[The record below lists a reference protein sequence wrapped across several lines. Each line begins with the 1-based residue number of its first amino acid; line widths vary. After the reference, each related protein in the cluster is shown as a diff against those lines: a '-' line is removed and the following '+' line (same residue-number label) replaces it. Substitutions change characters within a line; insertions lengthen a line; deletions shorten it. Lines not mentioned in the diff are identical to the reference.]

1 MLRNLNLNFFSYL
14 AHGVLSQIGF
24 RLVNAP
30 TFIPAY
36 LLILSGGSNL
46 VVGLAL
52 FFQGLGQA
60 VTPIWGANVIF
71 YRKRVVPIAIT
82 IGFIMRTNI
91 LFIGLAGLYFSNQLT
106 LVLVIFF
113 LGLFGLAEGMQGVV
127 FNYLT
132 SKILPLRRRGRLMGL
147 RNFFGGLSAS
157 IFALFV
163 GDYLVGNQDKLEGY
177 SYSFIIAFFIS
188 IFGLISLILIREPAP
203 PEIGNKQSFKEQL
216 KAISFFLRKDTNF
229 RFFFWARA
237 VATMGKMTLP
247 FYVLYAGQE
256 VGFSGYFL
264 GVLTSVFTLSHTLS
278 NLLWGA
284 MADLRGFRL
293 VFLSSIILW
302 ILSTSIYFFSIS
314 FAASIVVF
322 SVVGASISG
331 FENSSRAIVLEFGTL
346 KERPNLIATTNTAAQ
361 MAGALGPLLGGLI
374 ASWLG
379 YKAVFFLGICFLFAA
394 ALMVVIFVP
403 EPRKRFNDLETRVR

>member
-1 MLRNLNLNFFSYL
+1 
-14 AHGVLSQIGF
+14 
-24 RLVNAP
+24 
-30 TFIPAY
+30 
-36 LLILSGGSNL
+36 
-46 VVGLAL
+46 
-52 FFQGLGQA
+52 
-60 VTPIWGANVIF
+60 
-71 YRKRVVPIAIT
+71 
-82 IGFIMRTNI
+82 
-91 LFIGLAGLYFSNQLT
+91 
-106 LVLVIFF
+106 
-113 LGLFGLAEGMQGVV
+113 
-127 FNYLT
+127 
-132 SKILPLRRRGRLMGL
+132 MGL

-157 IFALFV
+157 IFALFI

-188 IFGLISLILIREPAP
+188 IFGLISLVMIREPAP
-203 PEIGNKQSFKEQL
+203 PEIGKKQSFPEQL
-216 KAISFFLRKDTNF
+216 KAISVFLRKDPNF
-229 RFFFWARA
+229 RFFFWART

-264 GVLTSVFTLSHTLS
+264 GVLTSVFTLSHTFS

-293 VFLSSIILW
+293 VFLSSIIFW
-302 ILSTSIYFFSIS
+302 ILSTSVYFFSIS

-394 ALMVVIFVP
+394 ALMVIIFVP

>member
-1 MLRNLNLNFFSYL
+1 MLRNLNVNFLSYL

-24 RLVNAP
+24 RLVNVP

-36 LLILSGGSNL
+36 LLILSGGSNF

-60 VTPIWGANVIF
+60 VTPIWGANVIS
-71 YRKRVVPIAIT
+71 YRKRVVPIAIA
-82 IGFIMRTNI
+82 IGFFMRTNI

-106 LVLVIFF
+106 LVLVILF

-132 SKILPLRRRGRLMGL
+132 SKILPLRLRGRLMGL

-188 IFGLISLILIREPAP
+188 IFGLISLVMIREPAP
-203 PEIGNKQSFKEQL
+203 PEIGKKQSFPEQL
-216 KAISFFLRKDTNF
+216 KAISVFLRKDPNF
-229 RFFFWARA
+229 RFFFWART

-264 GVLTSVFTLSHTLS
+264 GVLTSVFTLSHTFS

-293 VFLSSIILW
+293 VFLSSIIFW
-302 ILSTSIYFFSIS
+302 ILSTSVYFFSVS

-394 ALMVVIFVP
+394 ALMVIIFVP

>member
-1 MLRNLNLNFFSYL
+1 MLRNLNVNFLSYL

-24 RLVNAP
+24 RLVNVP

-36 LLILSGGSNL
+36 LLILSGGSNF

-60 VTPIWGANVIF
+60 VTPIWGANVIS
-71 YRKRVVPIAIT
+71 YRKRVVPIAIA

-106 LVLVIFF
+106 LVLVILF

-132 SKILPLRRRGRLMGL
+132 SKILPLRLRGRLMGL

-163 GDYLVGNQDKLEGY
+163 GDYLLGNQDKLEGY

-203 PEIGNKQSFKEQL
+203 PEIGKKQSFPEQL
-216 KAISFFLRKDTNF
+216 KAISVFLRKDPNF
-229 RFFFWARA
+229 RFFFWART

-264 GVLTSVFTLSHTLS
+264 GVLTSVFTLSHTFS

-293 VFLSSIILW
+293 VFLSSIIFW
-302 ILSTSIYFFSIS
+302 ILSTSVYFFSVS

-394 ALMVVIFVP
+394 ALMVIIFVP

>member
-1 MLRNLNLNFFSYL
+1 MNFLSYL
-14 AHGVLSQIGF
+14 AHGVLSQLGF

-46 VVGLAL
+46 IVGLAL

-71 YRKRVVPIAIT
+71 YRKRVVPIVIT

-127 FNYLT
+127 FSYLT
-132 SKILPLRRRGRLMGL
+132 SKILPLRRRGKLMGL

-157 IFALFV
+157 IFALIV
-163 GDYLVGNQDKLEGY
+163 GHYLVGNQDKLEGY

-203 PEIGNKQSFKEQL
+203 PEIGKKQSFQEQL

-247 FYVLYAGQE
+247 FYVLYAGQA

-264 GVLTSVFTLSHTLS
+264 GVLTSVFTLSHTFS

-284 MADLRGFRL
+284 VADLRGFRL
-293 VFLSSIILW
+293 VFLSSIIFW

-361 MAGALGPLLGGLI
+361 LAGALGPLLGGLI

>member
-1 MLRNLNLNFFSYL
+1 MLRNLNVNFLSYL

-24 RLVNAP
+24 RLVNVP

-36 LLILSGGSNL
+36 LLILSGGSNF

-60 VTPIWGANVIF
+60 VTPIWGANVIS
-71 YRKRVVPIAIT
+71 YRKRVVPIAIA

-106 LVLVIFF
+106 LVLVILF

-132 SKILPLRRRGRLMGL
+132 SKILPLRLRGRLMGL

-188 IFGLISLILIREPAP
+188 IFGLISLVMIREPAP
-203 PEIGNKQSFKEQL
+203 PEIGKKQSFPEQL
-216 KAISFFLRKDTNF
+216 KAISVFLRKDPNF
-229 RFFFWARA
+229 RFFFWART

-264 GVLTSVFTLSHTLS
+264 GVLTSVFTLSHTFS
-278 NLLWGA
+278 NLLWGP

-293 VFLSSIILW
+293 VFLSSIIFW
-302 ILSTSIYFFSIS
+302 ILSTSVYFFSVS

-361 MAGALGPLLGGLI
+361 IAGALGPLLGGLI

-379 YKAVFFLGICFLFAA
+379 YKAVFFLGICFLFGAV
-394 ALMVVIFVP
+394 LMVIIFVP

>member
-1 MLRNLNLNFFSYL
+1 MLRNLNVNFLSYL

-36 LLILSGGSNL
+36 LLILSGGSNF

-60 VTPIWGANVIF
+60 VTPIWGANVIS
-71 YRKRVVPIAIT
+71 YRKRVVPIAIA
-82 IGFIMRTNI
+82 IGFFMRTNI

-106 LVLVIFF
+106 LVLVILF

-163 GDYLVGNQDKLEGY
+163 GDYLLGNQDKLEGY

-188 IFGLISLILIREPAP
+188 IFGLISLVMIREPAP
-203 PEIGNKQSFKEQL
+203 PEIGKKQSFPEQL
-216 KAISFFLRKDTNF
+216 KAISVFLRKDPNF
-229 RFFFWARA
+229 RFFFWART

-264 GVLTSVFTLSHTLS
+264 GVLTSVFTLSHTFS

-293 VFLSSIILW
+293 VFLSSIIFW
-302 ILSTSIYFFSIS
+302 ILSTSVYFFSFS

-394 ALMVVIFVP
+394 ALMVIIFVP

>member
-1 MLRNLNLNFFSYL
+1 MLRNLNVNFLSYL

-24 RLVNAP
+24 RLVNVP

-36 LLILSGGSNL
+36 LLILSGGSNF

-60 VTPIWGANVIF
+60 VTPIWGANVIS
-71 YRKRVVPIAIT
+71 YRKRVVPIAIA

-106 LVLVIFF
+106 LVLVILF

-132 SKILPLRRRGRLMGL
+132 SKILPLRLRGRLMGL

-203 PEIGNKQSFKEQL
+203 PEIGKKQSFPEQL
-216 KAISFFLRKDTNF
+216 KAISVFLRKDPNF
-229 RFFFWARA
+229 RFFFWART

-264 GVLTSVFTLSHTLS
+264 GVLTSVFTLSHTFS

-293 VFLSSIILW
+293 VFLSSIIFW
-302 ILSTSIYFFSIS
+302 ILSTSVYFFSVS

-394 ALMVVIFVP
+394 ALMVIIFVP

>member
-1 MLRNLNLNFFSYL
+1 MLRNLNVNFLSYL

-24 RLVNAP
+24 RLVNVP

-36 LLILSGGSNL
+36 LLILSGGSNF

-60 VTPIWGANVIF
+60 VTPIWGANVIS
-71 YRKRVVPIAIT
+71 YRKRVVPIAIA
-82 IGFIMRTNI
+82 IGFFMRTNI

-106 LVLVIFF
+106 LVLVILF

-132 SKILPLRRRGRLMGL
+132 SKILPLRLRGRLMGL

-163 GDYLVGNQDKLEGY
+163 GDYLLGNQDKLEGY

-188 IFGLISLILIREPAP
+188 IFGLISLVMIREPAP
-203 PEIGNKQSFKEQL
+203 PEIGKKQSFPEQL
-216 KAISFFLRKDTNF
+216 KAISVFLRKDPNF
-229 RFFFWARA
+229 RFFFWART

-264 GVLTSVFTLSHTLS
+264 GVLTSVFTLSHTFS

-293 VFLSSIILW
+293 VFLSSIIFW
-302 ILSTSIYFFSIS
+302 ILSTSVYFFSIS

>member
-1 MLRNLNLNFFSYL
+1 MLRNLNVNFLSYL

-24 RLVNAP
+24 RLVNVP

-36 LLILSGGSNL
+36 LLILSGGSNF

-60 VTPIWGANVIF
+60 VTPIWGANVIS
-71 YRKRVVPIAIT
+71 YRKRVVPIAIA

-106 LVLVIFF
+106 LVLVILF

-132 SKILPLRRRGRLMGL
+132 SKILPLRLRGRLMGL

-188 IFGLISLILIREPAP
+188 IFGLISLVMIREPAP
-203 PEIGNKQSFKEQL
+203 PEIGKKQSFPEQL
-216 KAISFFLRKDTNF
+216 KAISVFLRKDPNF
-229 RFFFWARA
+229 RFFFWART

-264 GVLTSVFTLSHTLS
+264 GVLTSVFTLSHTFS

-293 VFLSSIILW
+293 VFLSSIIFW
-302 ILSTSIYFFSIS
+302 ILSTSVYFFSIS

-346 KERPNLIATTNTAAQ
+346 RERPNLIATTNTAAQ

-394 ALMVVIFVP
+394 ALMVIIFVP

>member
-1 MLRNLNLNFFSYL
+1 MNFLSYL

-24 RLVNAP
+24 RLVNVP

-36 LLILSGGSNL
+36 LLILSGGSNF

-60 VTPIWGANVIF
+60 VTPIWGANVIS
-71 YRKRVVPIAIT
+71 YRKRVVPIAIA

-106 LVLVIFF
+106 LVLVILF

-132 SKILPLRRRGRLMGL
+132 SKILPLRLRGRLMGL

-188 IFGLISLILIREPAP
+188 IFGLISLVMIREPAP
-203 PEIGNKQSFKEQL
+203 PEIGKKQSFPEQL
-216 KAISFFLRKDTNF
+216 KAISVFLRKDPNF
-229 RFFFWARA
+229 RFFFWART

-264 GVLTSVFTLSHTLS
+264 GVLTSVFTLSHTFS

-293 VFLSSIILW
+293 VFLSSIIFW
-302 ILSTSIYFFSIS
+302 ILSTSVYFFSVS

-394 ALMVVIFVP
+394 ALMVIIFVP

>member
-1 MLRNLNLNFFSYL
+1 MLRNLNVNFLSYL

-24 RLVNAP
+24 RLVNVP

-36 LLILSGGSNL
+36 LLILSGGSNF

-60 VTPIWGANVIF
+60 VTPIWGANVIS
-71 YRKRVVPIAIT
+71 YRKRVVPIAIA

-106 LVLVIFF
+106 LVLVILF

-132 SKILPLRRRGRLMGL
+132 SKILPLRLRGRLMGL

-203 PEIGNKQSFKEQL
+203 PEIGKKQSFPEQL
-216 KAISFFLRKDTNF
+216 KAISVFLRKDPNF
-229 RFFFWARA
+229 RFFFWART

-264 GVLTSVFTLSHTLS
+264 GVLTSVFTLSHTFS
-278 NLLWGA
+278 NLLWGP

-293 VFLSSIILW
+293 VFLSSIIFW
-302 ILSTSIYFFSIS
+302 ILSTSVYFFSVS

-361 MAGALGPLLGGLI
+361 LAGALGPLLGGLI

>member
-1 MLRNLNLNFFSYL
+1 MNFLSYL

-24 RLVNAP
+24 RLVNVP

-36 LLILSGGSNL
+36 LLILSGGSNF

-60 VTPIWGANVIF
+60 VTPIWGANVIS
-71 YRKRVVPIAIT
+71 YRKRVVPIAIA

-106 LVLVIFF
+106 LVLVILF

-132 SKILPLRRRGRLMGL
+132 SKILPLRLRGRLMGL

-188 IFGLISLILIREPAP
+188 IFGLISLVMIREPAP
-203 PEIGNKQSFKEQL
+203 PEIGKKQSFPEQL
-216 KAISFFLRKDTNF
+216 KAISVFLRKDPNF
-229 RFFFWARA
+229 RFFFWART

-264 GVLTSVFTLSHTLS
+264 GVLTSVFTLSHTFS

-293 VFLSSIILW
+293 VFLSSIIFW
-302 ILSTSIYFFSIS
+302 ILSTSVYFFSIS

-361 MAGALGPLLGGLI
+361 IAGALGPLLGGLI

-394 ALMVVIFVP
+394 ALMVIIFVP

>member
-1 MLRNLNLNFFSYL
+1 MLRNLNVNFLSYL

-24 RLVNAP
+24 RLVNVP

-36 LLILSGGSNL
+36 LLILSGGSNF

-60 VTPIWGANVIF
+60 VTPIWGANVIS
-71 YRKRVVPIAIT
+71 YRKRVVPIAIA

-106 LVLVIFF
+106 LVLVILF

-132 SKILPLRRRGRLMGL
+132 SKILPLRLRGRLMGL

-188 IFGLISLILIREPAP
+188 IFGLISLILIREPVP
-203 PEIGNKQSFKEQL
+203 PEIGRKQSFPEQL
-216 KAISFFLRKDTNF
+216 KAIGFILRKDTNF

-264 GVLTSVFTLSHTLS
+264 GVLTSVFTLSHTFS
-278 NLLWGA
+278 NLLWGV

-293 VFLSSIILW
+293 VFLSSIIFW
-302 ILSTSIYFFSIS
+302 ILSTSVYFFSIS

-394 ALMVVIFVP
+394 ALMVIIFVP

>member
-1 MLRNLNLNFFSYL
+1 MLRNLNVNFLSYL
-14 AHGVLSQIGF
+14 AHGILSQIGF

-36 LLILSGGSNL
+36 LLILSGGSNF

-60 VTPIWGANVIF
+60 VTPLWGAKVISH
-71 YRKRVVPIAIT
+71 RKKVGPIAIRL
-82 IGFIMRTNI
+82 GFIMRINI
-91 LFIGLAGLYFSNQLT
+91 LLIGLAGFYFSNQMT

-132 SKILPLRRRGRLMGL
+132 SKILPVGRRGRLMGL

-157 IFALFV
+157 IFAFFV
-163 GDYLVGNQDKLEGY
+163 GDYLLGNQDELEGY

-188 IFGLISLILIREPAP
+188 VFGLISLILIREPAP
-203 PEIGNKQSFKEQL
+203 PEIGEKQSFPEQL
-216 KAISFFLRKDTNF
+216 KAIRFFLRKDINF

-256 VGFSGYFL
+256 EGFSGYFL
-264 GVLTSVFTLSHTLS
+264 GTLTSVFMLSNTLS
-278 NLLWGA
+278 NLLWGVI
-284 MADLRGFRL
+284 ADFRGFRL
-293 VFLSSIILW
+293 VFLSSIIFW
-302 ILSTSIYFFSIS
+302 VLSTSVYFFSVS

-346 KERPNLIATTNTAAQ
+346 KDRPNLIATTNTAAQ
-361 MAGALGPLLGGLI
+361 IAGALGPLLGGLI
-374 ASWLG
+374 ASLLG
-379 YKAVFFLGICFLFAA
+379 YKAVFFLGIVFLFIA
-394 ALMVVIFVP
+394 ALMVIIFVP

>member
-1 MLRNLNLNFFSYL
+1 MLRNLNVNFLSYL

-24 RLVNAP
+24 RLVNVP

-36 LLILSGGSNL
+36 LLILSGGSNF

-60 VTPIWGANVIF
+60 VTPIWGANVIS
-71 YRKRVVPIAIT
+71 YRKRVVPIAIA

-106 LVLVIFF
+106 LVLVILF

-132 SKILPLRRRGRLMGL
+132 SKILPLRLRGRLMGL

-203 PEIGNKQSFKEQL
+203 PEIGKKQSFPEQL
-216 KAISFFLRKDTNF
+216 KAISFFLRKDRNF
-229 RFFFWARA
+229 RFFFWART

-264 GVLTSVFTLSHTLS
+264 GVLTSVFTLSHTFS

-293 VFLSSIILW
+293 VFLSSIIFW
-302 ILSTSIYFFSIS
+302 ILSTSVYFFSIS

-394 ALMVVIFVP
+394 ALMVIILVP

>member
-1 MLRNLNLNFFSYL
+1 MNFLSYL

-24 RLVNAP
+24 RLVNVP

-36 LLILSGGSNL
+36 LLILSGGSNF

-60 VTPIWGANVIF
+60 VTPIWGANVIS
-71 YRKRVVPIAIT
+71 YRKRVVPIAIA
-82 IGFIMRTNI
+82 IGFFMRTNI

-106 LVLVIFF
+106 LVLVILF

-132 SKILPLRRRGRLMGL
+132 SKILPLRLRGRLMGL

-188 IFGLISLILIREPAP
+188 IFGLISLVMIREPAP
-203 PEIGNKQSFKEQL
+203 PEIGKKQSFPEQL
-216 KAISFFLRKDTNF
+216 KAISVFLRKDPNF
-229 RFFFWARA
+229 RFFFWART

-264 GVLTSVFTLSHTLS
+264 GVLTSVFTLSHTFS

-293 VFLSSIILW
+293 VFLSSIIFW
-302 ILSTSIYFFSIS
+302 ILSTSVYFFSVS

-394 ALMVVIFVP
+394 ALMVIIFVP

>member
-1 MLRNLNLNFFSYL
+1 MLRNLNVNFLSYL

-24 RLVNAP
+24 RLVNVP

-36 LLILSGGSNL
+36 LLILSGGSNF

-60 VTPIWGANVIF
+60 VTPIWGANVIS
-71 YRKRVVPIAIT
+71 YRKRVVPIAIA

-106 LVLVIFF
+106 LVLVILF

-132 SKILPLRRRGRLMGL
+132 SKILPLRLRGRLMGL

-188 IFGLISLILIREPAP
+188 IFGLISLVMIREPAP
-203 PEIGNKQSFKEQL
+203 PEIGKKQSFPEQL
-216 KAISFFLRKDTNF
+216 KAISVFLRKDPNF
-229 RFFFWARA
+229 RFFFWART

-264 GVLTSVFTLSHTLS
+264 GVLTSVFTLSHTFS

-293 VFLSSIILW
+293 VFLSSIIFW
-302 ILSTSIYFFSIS
+302 ILSTSVYFFSVS

-394 ALMVVIFVP
+394 ALMVIIFVP

>member
-1 MLRNLNLNFFSYL
+1 MLRNLNINFLSYL
-14 AHGVLSQIGF
+14 AHGILSQIGF

-36 LLILSGGSNL
+36 LLILSGGSNF

-60 VTPIWGANVIF
+60 VTPLWGAKVIS
-71 YRKRVVPIAIT
+71 YRKRVGPIAIA
-82 IGFIMRTNI
+82 IGFIMRINI

-132 SKILPLRRRGRLMGL
+132 SKILPLGRRGRLMGL

-188 IFGLISLILIREPAP
+188 IFGLISLILIREPVP
-203 PEIGNKQSFKEQL
+203 PEIGKKQSFSEQL
-216 KAISFFLRKDTNF
+216 KAIGFFLRKDTNF

-264 GVLTSVFTLSHTLS
+264 GVLTSVFTLSHTFS
-278 NLLWGA
+278 NLLWGV

-293 VFLSSIILW
+293 VFLSSIIFW
-302 ILSTSIYFFSIS
+302 IFSTSIYFFSVS

-346 KERPNLIATTNTAAQ
+346 KERPNLIATTNTVAQ

-379 YKAVFFLGICFLFAA
+379 YKAVFFLGICFLFGAV
-394 ALMVVIFVP
+394 LMVIIFVP

>member
-1 MLRNLNLNFFSYL
+1 M
-14 AHGVLSQIGF
+14 
-24 RLVNAP
+24 
-30 TFIPAY
+30 
-36 LLILSGGSNL
+36 
-46 VVGLAL
+46 
-52 FFQGLGQA
+52 
-60 VTPIWGANVIF
+60 
-71 YRKRVVPIAIT
+71 VPIAIA

-91 LFIGLAGLYFSNQLT
+91 LFICLAGLYFSNQLT

-127 FNYLT
+127 FNYLS

-157 IFALFV
+157 IFAFFV
-163 GDYLVGNQDKLEGY
+163 GDYLVGNQDNLEGY

-188 IFGLISLILIREPAP
+188 IFGLISLILIREPVP
-203 PEIGNKQSFKEQL
+203 PEIGRKQSFPEQL
-216 KAISFFLRKDTNF
+216 KAIGFILRKDTNF

-264 GVLTSVFTLSHTLS
+264 GVLTSVFTLSHTFS
-278 NLLWGA
+278 NLLWGV

-293 VFLSSIILW
+293 VFLSSIIFW
-302 ILSTSIYFFSIS
+302 ILSTSVYFFSIS
-314 FAASIVVF
+314 FTASIVVF

-361 MAGALGPLLGGLI
+361 IAGALGPLLGGLI

-379 YKAVFFLGICFLFAA
+379 YKAVFFLGICFLFAG
-394 ALMVVIFVP
+394 ALMVIIFVP